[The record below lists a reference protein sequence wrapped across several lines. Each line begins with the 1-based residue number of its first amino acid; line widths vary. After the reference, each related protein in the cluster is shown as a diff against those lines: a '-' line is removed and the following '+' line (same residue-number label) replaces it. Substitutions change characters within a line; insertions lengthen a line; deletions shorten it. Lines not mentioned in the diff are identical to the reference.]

1 MKVWFCR
8 DDSGECSVWKHNA
21 EPVKYTDRTWDLES
35 SGLKYLLSDGTA
47 DTEAMFGK
55 GFHGVRKGA
64 KKLIDIVK
72 A

>member
-8 DDSGECSVWKHNA
+8 DVDGDCSVWKYHAKVNKD
-21 EPVKYTDRTWDLES
+21 EFGTWDMIP
-35 SGLKYLLSDGTA
+35 GVKYLLTDGTW
-47 DTEAMFGK
+47 DTEEMFGK

-72 A
+72 S